1 MGLIMKNGIQYPGNV
16 SSGGGSALPQDM
28 SYCYCSFPRT
38 DYSATVTGKFNTPI
52 IFEENLLN
60 NLTCEDGKIFLTK
73 GKSYLISYSAQ
84 ATLNGGQ
91 YLSIQNSDNSVL
103 NQNETNY
110 SYSPVSGSIIYKS
123 EKDSDYVYLSCS
135 GGTGTDNGILR
146 KHNLTFFV
154 VELTEGF
161 TSNGEGSY
169 TLPIASAETLGGIK
183 IGENLSITEDGT
195 LNAEASGTSVLSP
208 GAILY
213 DTKEKIVGKWINGK
227 PLYQKVGEI
236 DTSIIDKIVYQSK
249 DPYVSIVPPMNQD
262 ETDEIKLTAAGVTTG
277 NSAYRAFDKSYT
289 GNDVCWYHNTLP
301 TWIQVQF
308 KIEPKK
314 INKIRIGQEI
324 ASPQFFKTYII
335 QGSND
340 GTTYTDIATFV
351 ENYHSAGQIYEHT
364 FDNENSYSYYRIYFS
379 DNSGGGGV
387 SVEEIELFE
396 IDYTDVIT
404 YYTKKSDT
412 ENSFNIGMVENINLE
427 QNIDFSNIY
436 SLDERIVGCWVNGKP
451 IYQKTWTINMGSSD
465 WQKVQDITNEDF
477 QTIEEI
483 LKAEIYDTDSTTP
496 RRAYC
501 CTKKMN
507 NTMIR
512 FMIIIEM
519 SSIDHY
525 TLMYT
530 KTTDEEN
537 SFNKS
542 MIGNNLIVGE
552 VEFEDLYVNTSG
564 SREDTITVENLFDY
578 DYIILQGGNYNS
590 VDQRTYY
597 YSNVCDVSLL
607 NNNSMIGIFNDSQ
620 YLWYKLNDNI
630 LTYHGKTASQT
641 IMIYKIIGI
650 KKISAKS
657 ENISI
662 NKHTYSTKEQVV
674 GTWIDGKNI
683 YEMTINQNNNNSID
697 VSSLN
702 IDTLI
707 KLTGIGTN
715 PNKQT
720 YTIPYQASTSYEH
733 AIYYDEPSKTIV
745 TVKSPTTNITSFI
758 TIQYTKTTD

>member
-60 NLTCEDGKIFLTK
+60 NLTCENGKVFLTK
-73 GKSYLISYSAQ
+73 GKSYLISYTAQ

-91 YLSIQNSDNSVL
+91 YLSVQNSDNSVL
-103 NQNETNY
+103 NQNGTNY

-135 GGTGTDNGILR
+135 GGTGADNGTLR
-146 KHNLTFFV
+146 KHNLTFSI
-154 VELTEGF
+154 VELTEGI
-161 TSNGEGSY
+161 TSNGGGSY

-208 GAILY
+208 GAVLY
-213 DTKEKIVGKWINGK
+213 DTKEKVVGKWINGK

-236 DTSIIDKIVYQSK
+236 DTSVIDKIVYQSK

-289 GNDVCWYHNTLP
+289 GNDVCWYHNILP

-314 INKIRIGQEI
+314 INKIRIGQETT
-324 ASPQFFKTYII
+324 SPQFFKTYII

-396 IDYTDVIT
+396 INYTDVIT

-427 QNIDFSNIY
+427 QSIDFSNIY
-436 SLDERIVGCWVNGKP
+436 SLDEKIIGCWINGKP
-451 IYQKTWTINMGSSD
+451 IYQKIINLNNITGSQLND
-465 WQKVQDITNEDF
+465 YDI
-477 QTIEEI
+477 
-483 LKAEIYDTDSTTP
+483 
-496 RRAYC
+496 
-501 CTKKMN
+501 
-507 NTMIR
+507 
-512 FMIIIEM
+512 
-519 SSIDHY
+519 SSLNIDHLVYIDVEY
-525 TLMYT
+525 TQTNQDNIELLYTSSSGADNRVVGITKDHTKLKCFGVHSAFIYKRLILQYT

-542 MIGNNLIVGE
+542 MIGNNLIVGG
-552 VEFEDLYVNTSG
+552 VEFEDLYVNASG
-564 SREDTITVENLFDY
+564 AREDTIAVENLFDY
-578 DYIILQGGNYNS
+578 DYIIIQGGDYNNI
-590 VDQRTYY
+590 DQRTYY
-597 YSNVCDVSLL
+597 YSNICDVSLL
-607 NNNSMIGIFNDSQ
+607 NNNSTIGIFNDSQ
-620 YLWYKLNDNI
+620 HLWYKLNDNI
-630 LTYHGKTASQT
+630 LTYFAKSASQT

-657 ENISI
+657 
-662 NKHTYSTKEQVV
+662 T
-674 GTWIDGKNI
+674 KNI
-683 YEMTINQNNNNSID
+683 T
-697 VSSLN
+697 
-702 IDTLI
+702 
-707 KLTGIGTN
+707 TGIDIDNLITTIAAAAE
-715 PNKQT
+715 QT
-720 YTIPYQASTSYEH
+720 YIATENCYAITECVAGSDKSV
-733 AIYYDEPSKTIV
+733 AIYLNDVQISSIFSHSGVISKRDPI
-745 TVKSPTTNITSFI
+745 FI
-758 TIQYTKTTD
+758 KKGQTLKVVRNYPDFDREIKIYGTC